1 METAAAEQFVD
12 SYYSALNTARHA
24 IHAYYVPQSILADG
38 TSLPAIF
45 LNGAEVADGS
55 SVQRIFQ
62 QRYPTSSFEVDVV
75 DCHVLNDQY
84 PAQNGT
90 STNSTAPISLFVVVN
105 GIFKQGSARGQTEQE
120 FSETLI
126 LVPNPDAPARG
137 QGGRH
142 RKDYLI
148 QSQTFRVVG

>member
-1 METAAAEQFVD
+1 MD
-12 SYYSALNTARHA
+12 SYYSAMNTARHA
-24 IHAYYVPQSILADG
+24 IHAYYVPQSTLVDG

-45 LNGAEVADGS
+45 LNGTEVADGS
-55 SVQRIFQ
+55 NVQRIFQ
-62 QRYPTSSFEVDVV
+62 HRYPTSTFEIDVV
-75 DCHVLNDQY
+75 DCHILNDQY

-90 STNSTAPISLFVVVN
+90 STNGTTPMSLLVVVN
-105 GIFKQGSARGQTEQE
+105 GIFKQGSARDQVEQE
-120 FSETLI
+120 FSETLV
-126 LVPNPDAPARG
+126 LVPNPDAPPRG

>member
-1 METAAAEQFVD
+1 MDIGAAEQFVD
-12 SYYSALNTARHA
+12 SYYSAVNTARHA
-24 IHAYYVPQSILADG
+24 IRAYYVPQSLLADG
-38 TSLPAIF
+38 TSLPVII

-55 SVQRIFQ
+55 GVQRIFQ
-62 QRYPTSSFEVDVV
+62 QRFPTSFFEIDVV
-75 DCHVLNDQY
+75 DCHILNEQY
-84 PAQNGT
+84 PAQTGT
-90 STNSTAPISLFVVVN
+90 SSNETALMSLLVVVN
-105 GIFKQGSARGQTEQE
+105 GVFKQGQGREQVEQE

-126 LVPNPDAPARG
+126 LVPNPDAPPRG

>member
-1 METAAAEQFVD
+1 VD
-12 SYYSALNTARHA
+12 SYYAALNSARHA
-24 IHAYYVPQSILADG
+24 IHSYYVPQSTFVDG
-38 TSLPAIF
+38 SSLPAIF
-45 LNGAEVADGS
+45 LNGTEHADGS
-55 SVQRIFQ
+55 SVQRLFQ
-62 QRYPTSSFEVDVV
+62 QRYPTSSFEVDVI
-75 DCHVLNDQY
+75 DCQILNDQY
-84 PAQNGT
+84 PAQSGT
-90 STNSTAPISLFVVVN
+90 SASTAAPISLLVIVN
-105 GIFKQGSARGQTEQE
+105 GVFKQGSARDQVEQE